1 MHSFIKRVTSA
12 VVAGAVVFGSI
23 ALYPDS
29 KKNLVNAAE
38 TKYDSANL
46 VNYATI
52 MGRAVDYGIVSQS
65 LTQSQHME
73 TTFATFTYSRTK
85 DTTTDV
91 DLTNAKTAQFIV
103 GEIASTGDF
112 GTLKF
117 GKVRTSTGQVYVENM
132 RITLSEGM
140 DPDTYIKYQDD
151 VAQTTTFN
159 YSFRSR
165 QEIQESID
173 TVIDHARD
181 ESGEMVTR
189 TGDSDYVLDSSD
201 NNLVSVN
208 GAVTTININDPKYD
222 NKVVYINLDDPKFA
236 SLLSNW
242 ASEPN
247 GHHLDI
253 NKRSSTVIVF
263 TTQKTTPITLGKV
276 SVYAP
281 DSPWYSSAPSDGVHD
296 YDYYSS
302 VTTHSGNQST
312 HNTYV
317 DMEIAQK
324 LIWNITKSNE
334 IQIESSAGTF
344 LCLAGDKNNR
354 NVKVTLDNNPCAG
367 WLVVNGNVENKC
379 EYHYIYG
386 GNSEEQQT
394 EGNGQLHYV
403 ARKGFTTKYAN
414 KDTISQ
420 YVDNSVDFDE
430 GDYQFFWQEYTNAN
444 FDTAVGSRQ
453 TVDVKETSY
462 LEFPTITFTASD
474 STDPHYVTSTP
485 KDFYF
490 RITENPA
497 KSLSG
502 IKNSAG
508 YINICLR
515 VYVADDGEIRFK
527 TQTVTMIG
535 DDENHLIQYD
545 KNGTWGSET
554 DWVDVVNARFD
565 LGAFFNRV
573 KVPGYMTLTKTIEGD
588 VTDEDLAGLT
598 FTVTDG
604 EDFTVEYKLGRDFT
618 KNSSGVYELT
628 TPLTVPD
635 SETKYTVTET
645 LYSLDGYKLEEVSY
659 TVDGGETQ
667 HDNDTASL
675 NSVSTDSNNPTTVAY
690 TDSYTP
696 LGTLKVHKT
705 AVDNNNKNINY
716 YYEFSVKNSDGQYL
730 QADKQSFDSTEYY
743 FTIGTNEEQVFENIP
758 VGLYTITEKTDELFV
773 YGYTF
778 EKEISK
784 ISGTADVTKKSTVD
798 FTLENKFT
806 QDLGNLEVTKTAK
819 DNNGN
824 AVEGTFKFTISTPMR
839 GFLQADGSFGN
850 EKHYFTISTGQTLTF
865 ENLPVDNYM
874 ITEDT
879 DSINVTGYTFNMDAS
894 KYSVLGK
901 VTKNGNTNAKLE
913 NDFTQD
919 VGTLSVKK
927 TAQDNHDTNVSGTF
941 EFSVKNSKGQFL
953 QADKTSFD
961 TTEVF
966 FTVEAGSHTDFE
978 NLPVGKYTVTEKTSS
993 ISVEGYTFTSTG
1005 STTSDEA
1012 TVTKGETSD
1021 AQLVNKFI
1029 QDLGTLTVA
1038 KVAKDNNDKDVEG
1051 SFLFSVKNSAGKF
1064 LQSDEETFTDTEYF
1078 FTVAAGSSKTFT
1090 DLPVGTYTISEKT
1103 TGVSVPGYTYLV
1115 DNSTTKGTGTVSK
1128 VTTANST
1135 VTLENKFE
1143 QDVGSLTVSKT
1154 AKDDNNEN
1162 VSGFF
1167 KFSVKNSAGL
1177 YLQSDKKTFDTE
1189 VYFFTVAA
1197 GSTAEFNNLPVG
1209 VYTVTEDA
1217 NSVAVTGYTFIS
1229 SRIPEVEA
1237 EVEKNESVT
1246 AELVNNYEKD
1256 VGNLVV
1262 SKTAKDNNDKS
1273 VAGSFK
1279 FSVKN
1284 SVGLYLQSDKKTFDT
1299 AEYFFTVASGSTAE
1313 FNNLPVGVYT
1323 VTEDTGSVGVT
1334 GYTFE
1339 SGSTTH
1345 VEAEV
1350 VKNDSVTAELVNN
1363 YTQDTGSLTVKKSA
1377 IDNYDNTVNGTF
1389 KFSVKNSND
1398 KFLQED
1404 EKSFEDEAFFF
1415 TVAAGSSKTFENLP
1429 VGTYKVEEDTGSVSV
1444 TGYTFNENDS
1454 TTDVE
1459 STVVKDSNVDAELE
1473 NKFTLDLGS
1482 LKITK
1487 ALGEG
1492 YPEEARTKAYN
1503 FIINGPDD
1511 YSEMRTVTGADSVII
1526 TGLKPGKYTVTE
1538 DTNDAKIEGYDLEV
1552 TGGGEVTVVGK
1563 AEAATTITNTYTLQT
1578 GSLKITKALGD
1589 NAPEEAALKTYSFT
1603 ITGPKNY
1610 SKTVSVDGAGYV
1622 IVEDLVPGTYTV
1634 TENTEGTAIEGYDLE
1649 VTGGGEVNVV
1659 AKATALTTVT
1669 NTYKLQ
1675 LGSLKITKVLGANAP
1690 ESALTKTYKFMITG
1704 PDNYSKTV
1712 SVEGAGYVIVS
1723 DLVPGSYTVTEVLDG
1738 AAIAD
1743 YDLEVTGGGEVNVVA
1758 KDVAGTTITNT
1769 YTRQVGS
1776 LKITKV
1782 LGANAPE
1789 SAASKSYSFT
1799 ITGPDNYSK
1808 TVSVDGAG
1816 YVIIPNLIPGT
1827 YTVTED
1833 TDGADIDGYDLDVT
1847 GGGEVEVVA
1856 NAAALTTVTN
1866 TYTLQTG
1873 SLKIAKALGANA
1885 PASASSKTYTF
1896 TVTGPNNYSKTVTI
1910 EGAGEEKIEGLVP
1923 GTYTVTEDTDDAE
1936 IEGYDLEVTGGG
1948 EVNVVAKDTAETT
1961 VTNTYTQ
1968 QLGSLKI
1975 TKALGAN
1982 APQAATSKTYTFTVT
1997 GPNNYSKTVTIEGA
2011 GEEKIEGLVPG
2022 TYTVTEDTDDA
2033 EIEGYDLEVT
2043 GGGEVNVVAKDTA
2056 ETTVTNTYTLQT
2068 GSLKITKALGA
2079 NAPESATSKT
2089 YTFTVTG
2096 PNNYSKTVTIDGA
2109 GEEKIEGLVPG
2120 TYTVTEDADDAA
2132 IDGYD
2137 LEVTG
2142 GGEVNVVA
2150 KDTAETTVTNTYTL
2164 QTGSLKIFK
2173 TLGADAPESAKT
2185 KSYSFVI
2192 TGPNEYSKEVAVIG
2206 TGSVTVDNL
2215 VPGSYTVTEV
2225 ESGAAIADYDL
2236 EVTGG
2241 GQVSVVAK
2249 DVAETTVT
2257 NTYTKQTGSLTVTK
2271 TATDNDNKAVNDTF
2285 YFSVKNSE
2293 GEYLQS
2299 DEKSFGTTE
2308 VFFSVISGSSKTF
2321 SDLPVGEYT
2330 VTEDT
2335 TRVEV
2340 TGYDFL
2346 TTSTTEKTAN
2356 VTKSA
2361 TPATA
2366 ALVNNYEKHLGTLTV
2381 QKTAK
2386 DNYND
2391 DVTGTFEF
2399 SVKNGDNKYLQS
2411 DEKTFGDAKYFF
2423 TVEAGSSKTFEN
2435 LPAGKYQVEEK
2446 TDDISVSG
2454 YTFVLDDS
2462 KTSGTGSVSKTS
2474 TEHSTVTLENMF
2486 IKDVGALKITKALGT
2501 NAPDGAA
2508 SKKYTFTVTGPD
2520 NFSKTVTIE
2529 GAGSETLTD
2538 LVPGSYTVTENLT
2551 DAAIDG
2557 YDLEV
2562 TGGGE
2567 VTVEVNEVAGTTVTN
2582 TYTKQKGSLTIT
2594 KALGDNAPEAAA
2606 SKSYTF
2612 TITGPNKYSKEVA
2625 IIGAGSVT
2633 IDNLEPGTYRVSES
2647 SVSAIIRGY
2656 DVVIRGNGEVN
2667 VEANAVAEKT
2677 VTNTYVEQKGYLNI
2691 TKALGEGAPDDAS
2704 SKTYSFTVT
2713 GPDNYSNTVEIK
2725 AGESQ
2730 TIGDLKPG
2738 KYTVTENL
2746 TGTAIDGYDLEV
2758 TGGGEVTVVGNSTAK
2773 TTITNTY
2780 TKQKGSLTITKAL
2793 GANAPESAASKSYT
2807 FTITGPDNYSKEVA
2821 VIGASSVTVDNLEPG
2836 NYTVTEVESSAAIDK
2851 YDLEVTGGGSVTVA
2865 ANATAETTVTNTYTQ
2880 QKGALKITKAL
2891 GEGAPD
2897 AANNTEYKF
2906 TITGPDNYSKTVT
2919 IKGAGSETVENL
2931 EPGNY
2936 TVTEDKD
2943 GAKIANY
2950 DLTVTGDD
2958 GKTIEVK
2965 SGETAE
2971 AKITN
2976 TYEDNTSSGKGKL
2989 TITKTITAGAPEE
3002 ADDTV
3007 FAFTVT
3013 GIGFSQ
3019 TVFIT
3024 GEGSATIDNLEPGR
3038 YTVTENKDAAKI
3050 DNYDLEVTGDE
3061 GEAVEV
3067 VAGKTTTAA
3076 ITNTYK
3082 DSSSS
3087 KGSLKITKSLGEGAP
3102 EAANDTEFKFTITGP
3117 DNYSKTVTIKGAGSE
3132 TIVNLEPGNYTVTED
3147 KDGAKITNY
3156 DLTVTGDD
3164 GKTIEVKAG
3173 ETAEAKITNTYEDNT
3188 SSTKGSLK
3196 ITKKLGANAPQAAG
3210 SKEYKFTITGPDNY
3224 SKPVTIKGAGSATI
3238 EGLEPGKY
3246 TVTEDK
3252 DDAQINNYELT
3263 VTGDDGKE
3271 IEVKAGETAEA
3282 EITNTY
3288 DDNTM
3293 SDKGSLKISK
3303 TLGSGAPTA
3312 ANSTEYKF
3320 TITGPDNYS
3329 KTVTIKGT
3337 GSVTVDELEPGNYT
3351 VTENEESAAI
3361 TNYKLTVTGDN
3372 GKAIEVKAGK
3382 TSNAAITNTY
3392 EDSSLPETGSL
3403 KITKALGS
3411 GAPSAANSTEY
3422 KFNVTGP
3429 DGYSKTITIK
3439 GAGSFTITGLTP
3451 GNYKVTEDKA
3461 SANITN
3467 YDLEVTGGG
3476 NVEVKAGEIA
3486 ESKITNTYKD
3496 NSSQVDT
3503 GSLTVSKIAVDA
3515 SENPITGSFKFSVK
3529 NSEGKYLQQNE
3540 KDFDTSIYLFTINS
3554 GDSKKFTGLPVGT
3567 YTVEEDI
3574 SDMSV
3579 EGNYEL
3585 LVSESDI
3592 SVDGNVTKNGNAEA
3606 KLFNYF
3612 VDGGVPT
3619 PAPTGAVTVTKKVA
3633 GNTAGETTSTYSF
3646 YVKCGDQYVQDDSTG
3661 ALGSDK
3667 HAFTV
3672 DPSSSEGT
3680 TITGLALGKTYVIE
3694 ETSVSAASGF
3704 TCATTYTESNTVVL
3718 DKENKTGSVKITN
3731 TYIDTSKP
3739 DDSGNETGILKV
3751 TKKVTGSTASSG
3763 MPAEYRFTVSFSDG
3777 DETLYIQDTA
3787 GTTGSEKHEFAV
3799 SGNSS
3804 VVITG
3809 LALDVEYKVEEVK
3822 VTGVPSDYT
3831 CKTSYTDGGTITLD
3845 SSSKTG
3851 TVVITNNYSYK
3862 APEPEP
3868 TTGSLTITK
3877 GLNSGA
3883 PSSAKSKTY
3892 TFKVTGNGETRTV
3905 TIKGANSKTIHDL
3918 VPGTYTVS
3926 EERDGISI
3934 NKYSVSVSGEGNVTI
3949 EAGKTAK
3956 IKITNTY
3963 DDITGSLKI
3972 TKALASGA
3980 PDAAQNKTYKFT
3992 VTGPDDY
3999 SETVEIK
4006 GAGSKTLTGLM
4017 PGKYTVTEN
4026 ESAAAI
4032 DGYNLTVTG
4041 DNVSKNV
4048 ETKGVAYV
4056 TITNAY
4062 EQKMGTLCFTKTFG
4076 GDVTESEAN
4085 GGDLY
4090 FIIENT
4096 DTSIEARYLKPDG
4109 TFTAD
4114 KSEAHI
4120 TLAHLE
4126 KTTATNGKFAF
4137 KKNFTVP
4144 VGNYKVTEENTNV
4157 YFRGTSEP
4165 ITMANSSVTSSVADI
4180 TDGNTTDVELSDV
4193 YELNDNLKV
4202 TFNKEDEAHNLIAQA
4217 QLTLKSVDG
4226 YDLSN
4231 VKVTQGGTQVA
4242 VTLSADKSSISFY
4255 TVDTAPSIV
4264 SGLKAGDYE
4273 LTETVTPPKY
4283 KTADA
4288 IRFTLYPD
4296 GNTKRVGDV
4305 TVSGSP
4311 IVMIDKADPNYHQG
4325 GNNPPIPATGEMT
4338 SATTMIGAALMVLA
4352 AACFTGLYLFRTKK
4366 KKQAE

>member
-140 DPDTYIKYQDD
+140 DPDTYIRYQDD

-386 GNSEEQQT
+386 GNSQSQQT

-444 FDTAVGSRQ
+444 FDTTVGSRQ

-588 VTDEDLAGLT
+588 VTEEDLAGLT

-716 YYEFSVKNSDGQYL
+716 YYEFSVKNIDGQYL

-758 VGLYTITEKTDELFV
+758 VGLYTITEKTDGLFV

-879 DSINVTGYTFNMDAS
+879 ESVSVTGYTFNMDAS

-901 VTKNGNTNAKLE
+901 VTKNGNTNVKLE

-1115 DNSTTKGTGTVSK
+1115 DDSTTKGTGTVSK

-1197 GSTAEFNNLPVG
+1197 GSTAVFNNLPVG

-1284 SVGLYLQSDKKTFDT
+1284 SVGMYLQSDKKTFDT

-1323 VTEDTGSVGVT
+1323 VTEDPDSVGVT

-1363 YTQDTGSLTVKKSA
+1363 YTQDTGSLTVIKSA
-1377 IDNYDNTVNGTF
+1377 IDNYNDTVDGEF
-1389 KFSVKNSND
+1389 KFSVKNSDN

-1563 AEAATTITNTYTLQT
+1563 AEAATTITNTYKLQT

-1589 NAPEEAALKTYSFT
+1589 SAPEEAALKTYSFT

-1649 VTGGGEVNVV
+1649 VTGGGEVIVV

-1833 TDGADIDGYDLDVT
+1833 TDGADIDGYDLEVT

-1873 SLKIAKALGANA
+1873 SLKITKALGANA

-1896 TVTGPNNYSKTVTI
+1896 TVTGPNNYSKTV
-1910 EGAGEEKIEGLVP
+1910 
-1923 GTYTVTEDTDDAE
+1923 
-1936 IEGYDLEVTGGG
+1936 
-1948 EVNVVAKDTAETT
+1948 
-1961 VTNTYTQ
+1961 
-1968 QLGSLKI
+1968 
-1975 TKALGAN
+1975 
-1982 APQAATSKTYTFTVT
+1982 
-1997 GPNNYSKTVTIEGA
+1997 
-2011 GEEKIEGLVPG
+2011 
-2022 TYTVTEDTDDA
+2022 
-2033 EIEGYDLEVT
+2033 
-2043 GGGEVNVVAKDTA
+2043 
-2056 ETTVTNTYTLQT
+2056 
-2068 GSLKITKALGA
+2068 
-2079 NAPESATSKT
+2079 
-2089 YTFTVTG
+2089 
-2096 PNNYSKTVTIDGA
+2096 
-2109 GEEKIEGLVPG
+2109 
-2120 TYTVTEDADDAA
+2120 
-2132 IDGYD
+2132 
-2137 LEVTG
+2137 
-2142 GGEVNVVA
+2142 
-2150 KDTAETTVTNTYTL
+2150 
-2164 QTGSLKIFK
+2164 
-2173 TLGADAPESAKT
+2173 
-2185 KSYSFVI
+2185 
-2192 TGPNEYSKEVAVIG
+2192 
-2206 TGSVTVDNL
+2206 NL
-2215 VPGSYTVTEV
+2215 
-2225 ESGAAIADYDL
+2225 
-2236 EVTGG
+2236 
-2241 GQVSVVAK
+2241 
-2249 DVAETTVT
+2249 
-2257 NTYTKQTGSLTVTK
+2257 
-2271 TATDNDNKAVNDTF
+2271 
-2285 YFSVKNSE
+2285 
-2293 GEYLQS
+2293 
-2299 DEKSFGTTE
+2299 
-2308 VFFSVISGSSKTF
+2308 
-2321 SDLPVGEYT
+2321 
-2330 VTEDT
+2330 
-2335 TRVEV
+2335 
-2340 TGYDFL
+2340 
-2346 TTSTTEKTAN
+2346 
-2356 VTKSA
+2356 
-2361 TPATA
+2361 
-2366 ALVNNYEKHLGTLTV
+2366 
-2381 QKTAK
+2381 
-2386 DNYND
+2386 
-2391 DVTGTFEF
+2391 
-2399 SVKNGDNKYLQS
+2399 
-2411 DEKTFGDAKYFF
+2411 
-2423 TVEAGSSKTFEN
+2423 
-2435 LPAGKYQVEEK
+2435 
-2446 TDDISVSG
+2446 
-2454 YTFVLDDS
+2454 
-2462 KTSGTGSVSKTS
+2462 
-2474 TEHSTVTLENMF
+2474 HSN
-2486 IKDVGALKITKALGT
+2486 
-2501 NAPDGAA
+2501 
-2508 SKKYTFTVTGPD
+2508 
-2520 NFSKTVTIE
+2520 
-2529 GAGSETLTD
+2529 
-2538 LVPGSYTVTENLT
+2538 
-2551 DAAIDG
+2551 
-2557 YDLEV
+2557 
-2562 TGGGE
+2562 
-2567 VTVEVNEVAGTTVTN
+2567 
-2582 TYTKQKGSLTIT
+2582 
-2594 KALGDNAPEAAA
+2594 
-2606 SKSYTF
+2606 
-2612 TITGPNKYSKEVA
+2612 
-2625 IIGAGSVT
+2625 
-2633 IDNLEPGTYRVSES
+2633 
-2647 SVSAIIRGY
+2647 RGY
-2656 DVVIRGNGEVN
+2656 
-2667 VEANAVAEKT
+2667 
-2677 VTNTYVEQKGYLNI
+2677 
-2691 TKALGEGAPDDAS
+2691 
-2704 SKTYSFTVT
+2704 
-2713 GPDNYSNTVEIK
+2713 
-2725 AGESQ
+2725 
-2730 TIGDLKPG
+2730 
-2738 KYTVTENL
+2738 
-2746 TGTAIDGYDLEV
+2746 
-2758 TGGGEVTVVGNSTAK
+2758 
-2773 TTITNTY
+2773 
-2780 TKQKGSLTITKAL
+2780 
-2793 GANAPESAASKSYT
+2793 
-2807 FTITGPDNYSKEVA
+2807 
-2821 VIGASSVTVDNLEPG
+2821 
-2836 NYTVTEVESSAAIDK
+2836 
-2851 YDLEVTGGGSVTVA
+2851 
-2865 ANATAETTVTNTYTQ
+2865 
-2880 QKGALKITKAL
+2880 
-2891 GEGAPD
+2891 
-2897 AANNTEYKF
+2897 
-2906 TITGPDNYSKTVT
+2906 
-2919 IKGAGSETVENL
+2919 
-2931 EPGNY
+2931 
-2936 TVTEDKD
+2936 
-2943 GAKIANY
+2943 
-2950 DLTVTGDD
+2950 
-2958 GKTIEVK
+2958 
-2965 SGETAE
+2965 
-2971 AKITN
+2971 
-2976 TYEDNTSSGKGKL
+2976 
-2989 TITKTITAGAPEE
+2989 
-3002 ADDTV
+3002 
-3007 FAFTVT
+3007 
-3013 GIGFSQ
+3013 
-3019 TVFIT
+3019 
-3024 GEGSATIDNLEPGR
+3024 GR
-3038 YTVTENKDAAKI
+3038 
-3050 DNYDLEVTGDE
+3050 
-3061 GEAVEV
+3061 
-3067 VAGKTTTAA
+3067 
-3076 ITNTYK
+3076 
-3082 DSSSS
+3082 
-3087 KGSLKITKSLGEGAP
+3087 
-3102 EAANDTEFKFTITGP
+3102 
-3117 DNYSKTVTIKGAGSE
+3117 
-3132 TIVNLEPGNYTVTED
+3132 
-3147 KDGAKITNY
+3147 
-3156 DLTVTGDD
+3156 
-3164 GKTIEVKAG
+3164 
-3173 ETAEAKITNTYEDNT
+3173 
-3188 SSTKGSLK
+3188 
-3196 ITKKLGANAPQAAG
+3196 
-3210 SKEYKFTITGPDNY
+3210 
-3224 SKPVTIKGAGSATI
+3224 
-3238 EGLEPGKY
+3238 
-3246 TVTEDK
+3246 
-3252 DDAQINNYELT
+3252 
-3263 VTGDDGKE
+3263 
-3271 IEVKAGETAEA
+3271 
-3282 EITNTY
+3282 
-3288 DDNTM
+3288 
-3293 SDKGSLKISK
+3293 
-3303 TLGSGAPTA
+3303 
-3312 ANSTEYKF
+3312 
-3320 TITGPDNYS
+3320 
-3329 KTVTIKGT
+3329 
-3337 GSVTVDELEPGNYT
+3337 
-3351 VTENEESAAI
+3351 
-3361 TNYKLTVTGDN
+3361 
-3372 GKAIEVKAGK
+3372 
-3382 TSNAAITNTY
+3382 
-3392 EDSSLPETGSL
+3392 
-3403 KITKALGS
+3403 
-3411 GAPSAANSTEY
+3411 
-3422 KFNVTGP
+3422 
-3429 DGYSKTITIK
+3429 
-3439 GAGSFTITGLTP
+3439 
-3451 GNYKVTEDKA
+3451 
-3461 SANITN
+3461 
-3467 YDLEVTGGG
+3467 
-3476 NVEVKAGEIA
+3476 
-3486 ESKITNTYKD
+3486 
-3496 NSSQVDT
+3496 
-3503 GSLTVSKIAVDA
+3503 
-3515 SENPITGSFKFSVK
+3515 
-3529 NSEGKYLQQNE
+3529 
-3540 KDFDTSIYLFTINS
+3540 
-3554 GDSKKFTGLPVGT
+3554 
-3567 YTVEEDI
+3567 
-3574 SDMSV
+3574 
-3579 EGNYEL
+3579 
-3585 LVSESDI
+3585 
-3592 SVDGNVTKNGNAEA
+3592 
-3606 KLFNYF
+3606 
-3612 VDGGVPT
+3612 
-3619 PAPTGAVTVTKKVA
+3619 
-3633 GNTAGETTSTYSF
+3633 
-3646 YVKCGDQYVQDDSTG
+3646 
-3661 ALGSDK
+3661 
-3667 HAFTV
+3667 
-3672 DPSSSEGT
+3672 
-3680 TITGLALGKTYVIE
+3680 
-3694 ETSVSAASGF
+3694 
-3704 TCATTYTESNTVVL
+3704 
-3718 DKENKTGSVKITN
+3718 
-3731 TYIDTSKP
+3731 
-3739 DDSGNETGILKV
+3739 
-3751 TKKVTGSTASSG
+3751 
-3763 MPAEYRFTVSFSDG
+3763 R
-3777 DETLYIQDTA
+3777 
-3787 GTTGSEKHEFAV
+3787 
-3799 SGNSS
+3799 
-3804 VVITG
+3804 
-3809 LALDVEYKVEEVK
+3809 
-3822 VTGVPSDYT
+3822 
-3831 CKTSYTDGGTITLD
+3831 
-3845 SSSKTG
+3845 
-3851 TVVITNNYSYK
+3851 
-3862 APEPEP
+3862 
-3868 TTGSLTITK
+3868 
-3877 GLNSGA
+3877 
-3883 PSSAKSKTY
+3883 
-3892 TFKVTGNGETRTV
+3892 
-3905 TIKGANSKTIHDL
+3905 
-3918 VPGTYTVS
+3918 
-3926 EERDGISI
+3926 
-3934 NKYSVSVSGEGNVTI
+3934 
-3949 EAGKTAK
+3949 
-3956 IKITNTY
+3956 
-3963 DDITGSLKI
+3963 
-3972 TKALASGA
+3972 
-3980 PDAAQNKTYKFT
+3980 
-3992 VTGPDDY
+3992 
-3999 SETVEIK
+3999 
-4006 GAGSKTLTGLM
+4006 
-4017 PGKYTVTEN
+4017 
-4026 ESAAAI
+4026 
-4032 DGYNLTVTG
+4032 
-4041 DNVSKNV
+4041 
-4048 ETKGVAYV
+4048 
-4056 TITNAY
+4056 
-4062 EQKMGTLCFTKTFG
+4062 
-4076 GDVTESEAN
+4076 
-4085 GGDLY
+4085 
-4090 FIIENT
+4090 
-4096 DTSIEARYLKPDG
+4096 
-4109 TFTAD
+4109 
-4114 KSEAHI
+4114 
-4120 TLAHLE
+4120 
-4126 KTTATNGKFAF
+4126 
-4137 KKNFTVP
+4137 
-4144 VGNYKVTEENTNV
+4144 
-4157 YFRGTSEP
+4157 
-4165 ITMANSSVTSSVADI
+4165 
-4180 TDGNTTDVELSDV
+4180 
-4193 YELNDNLKV
+4193 
-4202 TFNKEDEAHNLIAQA
+4202 
-4217 QLTLKSVDG
+4217 
-4226 YDLSN
+4226 
-4231 VKVTQGGTQVA
+4231 
-4242 VTLSADKSSISFY
+4242 
-4255 TVDTAPSIV
+4255 
-4264 SGLKAGDYE
+4264 
-4273 LTETVTPPKY
+4273 
-4283 KTADA
+4283 
-4288 IRFTLYPD
+4288 
-4296 GNTKRVGDV
+4296 
-4305 TVSGSP
+4305 
-4311 IVMIDKADPNYHQG
+4311 
-4325 GNNPPIPATGEMT
+4325 
-4338 SATTMIGAALMVLA
+4338 
-4352 AACFTGLYLFRTKK
+4352 
-4366 KKQAE
+4366 

>member
-73 TTFATFTYSRTK
+73 TTFATFTYRRTV

-103 GEIASTGDF
+103 GEVASTGQL

-140 DPDTYIKYQDD
+140 DPDTYIRYQDD

-386 GNSEEQQT
+386 GNSQSQQT

-444 FDTAVGSRQ
+444 FDTTVGSRQ

-588 VTDEDLAGLT
+588 VTEEDLAGLT

-667 HDNDTASL
+667 HDNDTAVID
-675 NSVSTDSNNPTTVAY
+675 SVSTDSTKPTTVAY

-839 GFLQADGSFGN
+839 GFLQADGTFGN

-879 DSINVTGYTFNMDAS
+879 ESVSVTGYTFNMDAS

-901 VTKNGNTNAKLE
+901 VTKNGNTNVKLE

-1115 DNSTTKGTGTVSK
+1115 DDSTTKGTGTVSK

-1197 GSTAEFNNLPVG
+1197 GSTAVFNNLPVG

-1284 SVGLYLQSDKKTFDT
+1284 SVGMYLQSDKKTFDT

-1323 VTEDTGSVGVT
+1323 VTEDPDSVGVT

-1589 NAPEEAALKTYSFT
+1589 SAPEEAALKTYSFT

-1833 TDGADIDGYDLDVT
+1833 TDGADIDGYDLEVT

-1873 SLKIAKALGANA
+1873 SLKITKALGANA

-1936 IEGYDLEVTGGG
+1936 IDGYDLEVTGGG

-1975 TKALGAN
+1975 TKDLGAN
-1982 APQAATSKTYTFTVT
+1982 APASASSKTYTFMVT
-1997 GPNNYSKTVTIEGA
+1997 GPNNYSKTVTIE
-2011 GEEKIEGLVPG
+2011 
-2022 TYTVTEDTDDA
+2022 
-2033 EIEGYDLEVT
+2033 
-2043 GGGEVNVVAKDTA
+2043 
-2056 ETTVTNTYTLQT
+2056 
-2068 GSLKITKALGA
+2068 
-2079 NAPESATSKT
+2079 
-2089 YTFTVTG
+2089 
-2096 PNNYSKTVTIDGA
+2096 GA

-2271 TATDNDNKAVNDTF
+2271 TATDNDNEAVNDTF

-2501 NAPDGAA
+2501 NAPDGAD

-2880 QKGALKITKAL
+2880 QKGELKITKAL

-3082 DSSSS
+3082 DTSSS

-3147 KDGAKITNY
+3147 KDGAKLTNY

-3196 ITKKLGANAPQAAG
+3196 ITKTLGANAPQAAG

-3303 TLGSGAPTA
+3303 TLGANAPSA
-3312 ANSTEYKF
+3312 ASDKSF
-3320 TITGPDNYS
+3320 TFTVTGPDNYS

-3451 GNYKVTEDKA
+3451 GDYKVTEDKA

-3963 DDITGSLKI
+3963 EDVTGELKI

-4283 KTADA
+4283 KKADA

-4338 SATTMIGAALMVLA
+4338 SATTMIGATLMILA